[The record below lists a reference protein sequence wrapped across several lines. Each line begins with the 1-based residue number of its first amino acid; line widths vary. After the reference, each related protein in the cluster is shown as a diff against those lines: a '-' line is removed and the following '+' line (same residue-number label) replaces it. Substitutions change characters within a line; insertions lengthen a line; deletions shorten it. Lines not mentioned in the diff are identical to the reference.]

1 MENNDYTVQNVSPMT
16 FNDEMK
22 AYLMET
28 AKWGKFLAIMGYI
41 GIGIIALLGL
51 FIMLGFSAFSEYTQI
66 PFPMGALGII
76 YILFAVLYYFPV
88 YYLHKFSNRS
98 KQALLMNDQTSLTSS
113 FSNLKSLF
121 RFLGI
126 ATIVILSLYA
136 LIVVI
141 AVPVALLAS

>member
-16 FNDEMK
+16 FNDEMN

-41 GIGIIALLGL
+41 AIGILVLLGL
-51 FIMLGFSAFSEYTQI
+51 LFMLGFSAFSEYTQI
-66 PFPMGALGII
+66 PFPMGAFGII
-76 YILFAVLYYFPV
+76 YILIAVVYYFPV
-88 YYLHKFSNRS
+88 NYLHKFSNRA

-121 RFLGI
+121 KFMGI
-126 ATIVILSLYA
+126 AAIVVFSLYA
-136 LIVVI
+136 LIIVI